1 MQNLWAPWRSQ
12 FVLSKKEHGC
22 IFCQRLKQKKD
33 KTNLILHR
41 SRKCFIIMNRFPYNS
56 GHLMVAP
63 IRHIGEMEKLDDDE
77 MLELMHLVQL
87 CIKLLK
93 KELKPQG
100 FNLGVNLGKIAGAGI
115 ADHLH
120 IHIVPRWEGDTN
132 FMPILGKTKV
142 VSIGLEEMYERL
154 KRGLKKIIKK

>member
-1 MQNLWAPWRSQ
+1 MERLWAPWRSR

-41 SRKCFIIMNRFPYNS
+41 GRKCFIIMNRYPYNS

-63 IRHIGEMEKLDDDE
+63 IRHIGAIEKLTSTE
-77 MLELMHLVQL
+77 MLELMELQQL
-87 CIKLLK
+87 CVKLLK
-93 KELKPQG
+93 RELKPQG
-100 FNLGVNLGKIAGAGI
+100 FNTGMNLGKIAGAGI

-132 FMPILGKTKV
+132 FMPILGETKV
-142 VSIGLEEMYERL
+142 VSIGLGELYTKLRH
-154 KRGLKKIIKK
+154 GLKSLIKK